1 VKKGVSGQAASYQL
15 YSLALYPHLIHAAY
29 GTKLDPELSRT
40 LVVSGVDM
48 FLSYYGYRER

>member
-29 GTKLDPELSRT
+29 GTELDPELRA
-40 LVVSGVDM
+40 SG
-48 FLSYYGYRER
+48 SAQEAT